1 MLELFRTWG
10 TVEAEVEA
18 DRAKE
23 RYPFVLIASVFREA
37 VLFEPAFR
45 IVLFIDLSLPTVVRP
60 GGGAK
65 PHQGRQCHATLY
77 SDGQRPEHAQRHCN
91 LAASSLYSRLL
102 MSHESHRRRA
112 SETIVFRLGPG
123 KRLLLVTASLLLAY
137 GIALVTFMVR

>member
-10 TVEAEVEA
+10 TVEAEVVA

-23 RYPFVLIASVFREA
+23 WCPVMLVACVFREA

-45 IVLFIDLSLPTVVRP
+45 IVLFIDLSLPTFVRP

-77 SDGQRPEHAQRHCN
+77 SAGLRKEHAQRDCN
-91 LAASSLYSRLL
+91 LSASSLYSSL
-102 MSHESHRRRA
+102 MSHESHRR
-112 SETIVFRLGPG
+112 
-123 KRLLLVTASLLLAY
+123 
-137 GIALVTFMVR
+137 